1 LWGGIILKNAKN
13 LIISFLV
20 ISLLCFA
27 CYTPLQAQVIP
38 LNRLLQVERILYGSN
53 QELPILKKISKIE
66 NTLYNNEQKGS
77 LIERSNNIINY
88 VLPSVDKPSLLF
100 LMNTLEWTLSG
111 DIGREPVMVRIAS
124 IEKMVFGEIRNG
136 SLKERIDRLLKLSLP
151 SDKMPI
157 ERINFTADKLIR
169 IKLLNKLSSRESEVG
184 QKINFEVVNDVKQN
198 TKLVI
203 PAGTKG
209 TLSIKKI
216 EEAGKMGK
224 DGSIE
229 LEFSSL
235 MAIDGTD
242 IPVKLDKK
250 AQEEN
255 KSRKLALGASVLGTV
270 LLGPVGLI
278 AGYFVEGEE
287 EEITAGTELYI
298 QTERDVQLYGLV
310 LQ

>member
-1 LWGGIILKNAKN
+1 LKNAKN

-136 SLKERIDRLLKLSLP
+136 SLKQRIDRLLKLSLP

-224 DGSIE
+224 DGDIKISFKDLMQLDGSYLSVE
-229 LEFSSL
+229 LNEE
-235 MAIDGTD
+235 
-242 IPVKLDKK
+242 

-255 KSRKLALGASVLGTV
+255 KSQKLAIGASLLGTA
-270 LLGPVGLI
+270 LFGLPGVVV
-278 AGYFVEGEE
+278 GYFVEGEE
-287 EEITAGTELYI
+287 EKIPAGSEFYI
-298 QTERDVQLYGLV
+298 QSNGSQESFGLLV
-310 LQ
+310 NNN